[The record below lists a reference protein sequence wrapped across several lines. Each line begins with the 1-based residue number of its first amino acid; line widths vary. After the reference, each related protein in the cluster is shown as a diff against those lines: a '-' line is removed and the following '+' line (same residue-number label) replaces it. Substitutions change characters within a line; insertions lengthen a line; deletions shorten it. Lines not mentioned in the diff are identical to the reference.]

1 MSKSKN
7 KSPMYVVI
15 LLVIVA
21 TGIVTIVSSFAA
33 TPTEG
38 FNVDKQSTQSSN
50 PLTQQAVKLIQ
61 NN

>member
-1 MSKSKN
+1 
-7 KSPMYVVI
+7 MYVVI

-38 FNVDKQSTQSSN
+38 FNVDKQSTQSYN